1 MGKKINLD
9 LGACGARTR
18 ACSVH
23 TRVNADVKAQGVE
36 MSLDTARKSA
46 CATCTRMGGL
56 DTSTNRSGW
65 VAILILSL
73 SALLSGAVIL
83 DRIAVIAGTHV
94 IKTSD
99 IERDIRLTDF
109 LNRAPLDLKT
119 SAKREAA
126 ERLITQEIIR
136 DEIVSGGYRRPPE
149 AEAVDLEAQLRRD
162 RFGGSEQRLVE
173 GLQHYGLT
181 RAELRGQLL
190 WQITVLQFIDE
201 RFRGGIVVTLDEVR
215 DFYDGHYV
223 ELRQQYPKDNS
234 FETLEPKIQTMLES
248 QRINQ
253 SFNEWL
259 DQARMNYPVEYKQA
273 AFE

>member
-1 MGKKINLD
+1 M
-9 LGACGARTR
+9 
-18 ACSVH
+18 
-23 TRVNADVKAQGVE
+23 
-36 MSLDTARKSA
+36 
-46 CATCTRMGGL
+46 
-56 DTSTNRSGW
+56 
-65 VAILILSL
+65 LIFVI

-94 IKTSD
+94 IKSSD
-99 IERDIRLTDF
+99 IDRDIRLTDF
-109 LNRAPLDLKT
+109 LNRAPLDFSV

-162 RFGGSEQRLVE
+162 RFSGSEQRMVE
-173 GLQHYGLT
+173 GLHRYGLT
-181 RAELRGQLL
+181 EAELREQLL

-201 RFRGGIVVTLDEVR
+201 RFRGGVVVTLDEVR
-215 DFYDGHYV
+215 DFYDARYV
-223 ELRQQYPKDNS
+223 ELRKQYPKDNS
-234 FETLEPKIQTMLES
+234 FETLEPKIRTQLEG
-248 QRINQ
+248 QRINE

-259 DQARMNYPVEYKQA
+259 DQARKNYAVEFKQG

>member
-1 MGKKINLD
+1 MSRAPAAHPETTGSRALENIDSKNT
-9 LGACGARTR
+9 GRVAREQAVLKFFRT
-18 ACSVH
+18 V
-23 TRVNADVKAQGVE
+23 
-36 MSLDTARKSA
+36 KSA
-46 CATCTRMGGL
+46 CGSVL
-56 DTSTNRSGW
+56 
-65 VAILILSL
+65 LILGL
-73 SALLSGAVIL
+73 SMLLSGAVIL

-162 RFGGSEQRLVE
+162 RFGGSEPRLVE

-201 RFRGGIVVTLDEVR
+201 RFRGGVVVTVDEVR
-215 DFYDGHYV
+215 DFYDGHYA
-223 ELRQQYPKDNS
+223 ELRQQYPKDDS
-234 FETLEPKIQTMLES
+234 FEALEPKIQTMLEG

-259 DQARMNYPVEYKQA
+259 DQARKNYAVEFKQA